1 MKEKRK
7 QLSAFALTALVLMV
21 LMMFFN
27 ITFFRKRTVKVH
39 ARHLYVCRF
48 TE

>member
-21 LMMFFN
+21 LMMFF
-27 ITFFRKRTVKVH
+27 IFRF
-39 ARHLYVCRF
+39 LL
-48 TE
+48 